1 MPGFLLLPVL
11 SRRAFQNSPIADEKL
26 HSSGDLRLKLAA
38 HAIRHDQQGEIAL
51 MRDAIGFE
59 AVYMAVNNMFSDN
72 INQRGLSSSEQ

>member
-38 HAIRHDQQGEIAL
+38 HAIRHEQGEIAL

-59 AVYMAVNNMFSDN
+59 AVYMAVSNMFSDN
-72 INQRGLSSSEQ
+72 INQR